1 MVDTAQQFVN
11 DFGEP
16 FKQFYQLVPSAAP
29 FYTELEASF
38 TPKAWTEFCANH
50 WEVPILALSAYLL
63 FISFGRKLL
72 ASTKPFELRGPLI
85 FWNLLLSVF
94 SLMGAIRTVPHLLYN
109 ISNKSLEETVCSQS
123 NIDWGSG
130 ATGLWVGLF
139 IFSKL
144 PELIDTVFIVL
155 RQKPL
160 IFLHWYHHV
169 TVLLYC
175 WHAYATE
182 AGSGL
187 YFVAMNYS
195 VHAVMYGYYALSA
208 MKMVPKWFPAYIITL
223 GQIAQMIVGTFICG
237 ASWYYVTQTD
247 RPCHNDLS
255 NLIAAGLMYGSYLY
269 LFVDFAVRRFILAP
283 KKKSGDKKK
292 GKEGGENVV
301 KASIKQ
307 E

>member
-1 MVDTAQQFVN
+1 MFELADPSQTYTFR
-11 DFGEP
+11 GHE
-16 FKQFYQLVPSAAP
+16 FKQLFQLVPSLAP
-29 FYTELEASF
+29 FYFDWETKVDLEKYFSDPAHNNWWLPIVAVCLYLVLCF
-38 TPKAWTEFCANH
+38 VGPKLVKKGVEARGLL
-50 WEVPILALSAYLL
+50 ILWNIFLS
-63 FISFGRKLL
+63 
-72 ASTKPFELRGPLI
+72 T
-85 FWNLLLSVF
+85 F

-109 ISNKSLEETVCSQS
+109 ILNKDLETTICTAPEY
-123 NIDWGSG
+123 DWGAG
-130 ATGLWVGLF
+130 ATGVWVGLF

-144 PELIDTVFIVL
+144 PELIDTVFIVV
-155 RQKPL
+155 RKKPL

-175 WHAYATE
+175 WHAYVTE

-208 MKMVPKWFPAYIITL
+208 MKVLPKWFPSQIITL
-223 GQIAQMIVGTFICG
+223 AQISQMFVGTFICG

-269 LFVDFAVRRFILAP
+269 LFVDFAVRRFILG
-283 KKKSGDKKK
+283 GDKKK
-292 GKEGGENVV
+292 GKKGE
-301 KASIKQ
+301 KGDKQ
-307 E
+307 Q